1 MEFIVVQ
8 GDKTLNLNNRKPLR
22 SVTKAEHRQSL
33 LSEDIINIT
42 VESKTPL
49 ALQVGNYIEYE
60 NRRYTLN
67 SAPKVK
73 KEQGYYTYDL
83 VFEGVQYLLRD
94 KVYFNL
100 DAQGFQN
107 TADFPLTGEINIFL
121 TTLIT
126 NINSISDFIWVLG
139 EYPQNTETKTL
150 TFNNENCLAV
160 LQKICQEYDTEF
172 EIKQDLER
180 KSYTLNIKKIGET
193 LNQTFEYG
201 KGNGLYSLSREN
213 VNDNVVTRLYVFGST
228 NNIKSGYRDYSQR
241 LRLPISHGKDY
252 IQDDAKVKLFGL
264 KEGVKIFDDIKPTFK
279 GIVSGVTNLE
289 NGSQEIEVSNMDF
302 DLNETDSNGTKYLL
316 NDTPAKLH
324 INKGNLAGY
333 EFELLKNGGY
343 NHATKTFRVKQFTDE
358 RGQKFPEAGS
368 VFSFSVGDEFTLLD
382 IAMPEQYITNAENK
396 LLEEGQKEYEKQS
409 VNNLKYNLELDPLYL
424 QQIGANTSIFFKI
437 GDYIRV
443 IDEPLKIDKTTR
455 IVDITRDLLDEYNY
469 KIGIA
474 DTYEISFVASLLTDI
489 KDTKTV
495 IKTQEQINRRNYLN
509 GYRNLQEL
517 RESVFD
523 VEGYFDSTHIKPESI
538 EANMLSVGA
547 KSQQFALENISLN
560 PNIEGNPARTFIS
573 GGKLVHFSLED
584 GIREWNI
591 LPYSRND
598 LLNQV
603 YYVYAKC
610 SRGSSNAMWYITTE
624 QIRFDSRS
632 DYYYFLCYL
641 LYTPKDS
648 KREAEAMYG
657 NVFMHGG
664 QITAGRIKSL
674 NGQTYFD
681 LDSGEIAGTIKFK
694 SGNGYVEV
702 GSAIQQAVDAVSVGG
717 RNLVRESDV
726 FRNGI
731 SADGIG
737 SNITSEGYLR
747 VISSISNNNWHTN
760 WFSRIDEIE
769 EQMTEGEAFTITFW
783 VKRLSGYGKP
793 TIYLKD
799 GMGYFYLK
807 GELNNSEFKPL
818 SYIGTWKKAKSLR
831 PHLGWA
837 SANGEFIIKCWK
849 IEKGNKATDWTPSPE
864 DIQSDITR
872 AEQQATQASN
882 AYAQAQANLAKT
894 QAEAYADGKVSKE
907 EQRAIADAQQKLQL
921 AKEYAQAQDNLK
933 ETLIKAYADGKAD
946 KAEQSAIA
954 VAEAKANLARL
965 QAEAHA
971 DSIVTAEEQARIN
984 EAKAKLEEAKAH
996 AQTLV
1001 NAVQVGGRNL
1011 VLKSNIE
1018 KTGRYN
1024 VYDTIYNDNPELI
1037 GKEVVFSADIETN
1050 EDNDLA
1056 IYNSNGTSLVASA
1069 SSSRR
1074 IVSAGKTRISHIFK
1088 LAGVNNGQPRRL
1100 RFETYSYSNLPYK
1113 VSNVKIELGNKAT
1126 DWTPAPEDVQAEINA
1141 VKAKADQ
1148 LDNLGTMAWQNS
1160 VEKAMLGSTI
1170 VQGGYIKTELLNA
1183 SAIVSNGG
1191 GATTS
1196 QLNSAISSIV
1206 VGGRNYL
1213 RGSQKGYGM
1222 FNNNGRTLDLTQ
1234 GEENGVKWISGTSVN
1249 NGNFYISTYFHLLN
1263 NLSVFTENLT
1273 GQETIQSME
1282 VKPTHDMYIGLRE
1295 NNRKFCPANV
1305 WTKIE
1310 NSPYNNTRFMGIYA
1324 IWNNDG
1330 SVPATAK
1337 IYHRNWKL
1345 EKGNK
1350 ATDWTPAPEDL
1361 DTLFANLQQGIANM
1375 QTSLSDVKSKTDNFA
1390 SIQGGLMMANL
1401 MSVGSNQANQ
1411 NAFISGITDE
1421 GAMSVRFGAGANY
1434 ANKHNAPFR
1443 VLDNGKV
1450 YGSDMEITG
1459 GKIARFNISGNT
1471 LSGQGIADPN
1481 DYLEIKSSGSILS
1494 YKKSLSSGRESYAL
1508 INNDDSILNGNK
1520 NNILRLWGRDVNN
1533 YTPYNAL
1540 SIRADGQYATALN
1553 IESGDIR
1560 VGGEV
1565 GYTGSVF
1572 LGNRLV
1578 YIKNGIIIRV

>member
-1 MEFIVVQ
+1 MEFIVIQ
-8 GDKTLNLNNRKPLR
+8 GDKPLNLNNRKPLR

-33 LSEDIINIT
+33 LSEDVINIT

-49 ALQVGNYIEYE
+49 ALQVGNHIEYE
-60 NRRYTLN
+60 NRKYTLN

-73 KEQGYYTYDL
+73 KEQGYYAYDL

-126 NINSISDFIWVLG
+126 NINSISDFTWVLG

-201 KGNGLYSLSREN
+201 KGNGLYSLSRVN
-213 VNDNVVTRLYVFGST
+213 VNDNVITRLYVFGST

-241 LRLPISHGKDY
+241 LRLPISHGKEY

-264 KEGVKIFDDIKPTFK
+264 KEGVKNFDDIKPTFK

-368 VFSFSVGDEFTLLD
+368 VFSFAVGDEVTLLD
-382 IAMPEQYITNAENK
+382 IALPEQYITNSENK

-424 QQIGANTSIFFKI
+424 QQIGDGTSIFFKI

-584 GIREWNI
+584 DIREWNL

-702 GSAIQQAVDAVSVGG
+702 GSAIQQAVDAVS
-717 RNLVRESDV
+717 
-726 FRNGI
+726 
-731 SADGIG
+731 
-737 SNITSEGYLR
+737 
-747 VISSISNNNWHTN
+747 
-760 WFSRIDEIE
+760 
-769 EQMTEGEAFTITFW
+769 
-783 VKRLSGYGKP
+783 
-793 TIYLKD
+793 
-799 GMGYFYLK
+799 
-807 GELNNSEFKPL
+807 
-818 SYIGTWKKAKSLR
+818 
-831 PHLGWA
+831 
-837 SANGEFIIKCWK
+837 
-849 IEKGNKATDWTPSPE
+849 
-864 DIQSDITR
+864 
-872 AEQQATQASN
+872 
-882 AYAQAQANLAKT
+882 
-894 QAEAYADGKVSKE
+894 
-907 EQRAIADAQQKLQL
+907 
-921 AKEYAQAQDNLK
+921 
-933 ETLIKAYADGKAD
+933 
-946 KAEQSAIA
+946 
-954 VAEAKANLARL
+954 
-965 QAEAHA
+965 
-971 DSIVTAEEQARIN
+971 
-984 EAKAKLEEAKAH
+984 
-996 AQTLV
+996 
-1001 NAVQVGGRNL
+1001 VGGRNL

-1206 VGGRNYL
+1206 VGGRNYIKNA
-1213 RGSQKGYGM
+1213 SKGYGM
-1222 FNNNGRTLDLTQ
+1222 FNNNRRVWELTQ
-1234 GEENGVKWISGTSVN
+1234 GEENGVKWVSGTSVN

-1263 NLSVFTENLT
+1263 NISVFTEDLT

-1282 VKPTHDMYIGLRE
+1282 VKPTHDMYIGLWE

-1324 IWNNDG
+1324 IWNNEG
-1330 SVPATAK
+1330 SVPSTAK

-1361 DTLFANLQQGIANM
+1361 DTLFANLKQGISNM
-1375 QTSLSDVKSKTDNFA
+1375 QTSLSDVKNKTDNFS

-1421 GAMSVRFGAGANY
+1421 GAMSVRFGAGSNY

-1565 GYTGSVF
+1565 GYTGELF
-1572 LGNRLV
+1572 LGGVWLTIR
-1578 YIKNGIIIRV
+1578 KGIITNYS

>member
-1 MEFIVVQ
+1 MKLGHTIRFKDSDFGLDDDIRVISITRNINNPYDISFEIAEQATITQIV
-8 GDKTLNLNNRKPLR
+8 R
-22 SVTKAEHRQSL
+22 
-33 LSEDIINIT
+33 
-42 VESKTPL
+42 
-49 ALQVGNYIEYE
+49 NYIEKEKAQTAIKKQQKYNE
-60 NRRYTLN
+60 EMARR
-67 SAPKVK
+67 S
-73 KEQGYYTYDL
+73 
-83 VFEGVQYLLRD
+83 
-94 KVYFNL
+94 
-100 DAQGFQN
+100 
-107 TADFPLTGEINIFL
+107 FL
-121 TTLIT
+121 
-126 NINSISDFIWVLG
+126 FA
-139 EYPQNTETKTL
+139 E
-150 TFNNENCLAV
+150 
-160 LQKICQEYDTEF
+160 
-172 EIKQDLER
+172 EIK
-180 KSYTLNIKKIGET
+180 
-193 LNQTFEYG
+193 
-201 KGNGLYSLSREN
+201 
-213 VNDNVVTRLYVFGST
+213 
-228 NNIKSGYRDYSQR
+228 NN
-241 LRLPISHGKDY
+241 
-252 IQDDAKVKLFGL
+252 
-264 KEGVKIFDDIKPTFK
+264 
-279 GIVSGVTNLE
+279 
-289 NGSQEIEVSNMDF
+289 
-302 DLNETDSNGTKYLL
+302 
-316 NDTPAKLH
+316 
-324 INKGNLAGY
+324 
-333 EFELLKNGGY
+333 
-343 NHATKTFRVKQFTDE
+343 
-358 RGQKFPEAGS
+358 
-368 VFSFSVGDEFTLLD
+368 
-382 IAMPEQYITNAENK
+382 
-396 LLEEGQKEYEKQS
+396 
-409 VNNLKYNLELDPLYL
+409 
-424 QQIGANTSIFFKI
+424 
-437 GDYIRV
+437 
-443 IDEPLKIDKTTR
+443 
-455 IVDITRDLLDEYNY
+455 
-469 KIGIA
+469 
-474 DTYEISFVASLLTDI
+474 
-489 KDTKTV
+489 
-495 IKTQEQINRRNYLN
+495 
-509 GYRNLQEL
+509 
-517 RESVFD
+517 VFD
-523 VEGYFDSTHIKPESI
+523 NEGYFDAQKIKPLSI
-538 EANMLSVGA
+538 ETGMLSVG
-547 KSQQFALENISLN
+547 SRMQQFSL
-560 PNIEGNPARTFIS
+560 PNIALSITSDNKRLHNTAGQMVHLTIDPNAPRTWNLAENTTVQFSDNFNFIYIKADKIGSNATIVVTEQKILFDSDPIFYFFLAGNVSSIINGVRRIKTSYGYTQITPSEITTGRIASPNGSNYIDL
-573 GGKLVHFSLED
+573 KQD
-584 GIREWNI
+584 GIEIN
-591 LPYSRND
+591 
-598 LLNQV
+598 
-603 YYVYAKC
+603 AKVTFA
-610 SRGSSNAMWYITTE
+610 SN
-624 QIRFDSRS
+624 S
-632 DYYYFLCYL
+632 
-641 LYTPKDS
+641 P
-648 KREAEAMYG
+648 
-657 NVFMHGG
+657 
-664 QITAGRIKSL
+664 
-674 NGQTYFD
+674 
-681 LDSGEIAGTIKFK
+681 
-694 SGNGYVEV
+694 
-702 GSAIQQAVDAVSVGG
+702 AIQQAVDAVSVGG

-1494 YKKSLSSGRESYAL
+1494 YKKVFHLGEKAMLSS
-1508 INNDDSILNGNK
+1508 IMMI
-1520 NNILRLWGRDVNN
+1520 
-1533 YTPYNAL
+1533 
-1540 SIRADGQYATALN
+1540 
-1553 IESGDIR
+1553 
-1560 VGGEV
+1560 
-1565 GYTGSVF
+1565 VF
-1572 LGNRLV
+1572 
-1578 YIKNGIIIRV
+1578 

>member
-8 GDKTLNLNNRKPLR
+8 GNKTLDLNNKKPLR

-33 LSEDIINIT
+33 LSEDVINIT

-49 ALQVGNYIEYE
+49 ALQVGNYVEYE

-126 NINSISDFIWVLG
+126 NINSISDFTWVLG
-139 EYPQNTETKTL
+139 EYPKNTETKTL

-213 VNDNVVTRLYVFGST
+213 VNDSVVTRLYVFGST

-252 IQDDAKVKLFGL
+252 IQDDNKVALFGL
-264 KEGVKIFDDIKPTFK
+264 KEGVKNFDDIKPTFK

-289 NGSQEIEVSNMDF
+289 NSSQEIEVSNMDF

-368 VFSFSVGDEFTLLD
+368 VFSFAVGDEVTLLD
-382 IAMPEQYITNAENK
+382 IALPEQYITNAENK

-424 QQIGANTSIFFKI
+424 QQIGASTSIFFKI

-443 IDEPLKIDKTTR
+443 VDEPLKIDKTTR
-455 IVDITRDLLDEYNY
+455 IVDITRDLLDKYDC

-474 DTYEISFVASLLTDI
+474 DTYEISFEASLLTYI

-495 IKTQEQINRRNYLN
+495 IKTQEQISRQNYLN
-509 GYRNLQEL
+509 GYRNQKELQE
-517 RESVFD
+517 SIFD
-523 VEGYFDSTHIKPESI
+523 VDGNLDLTKIRHHSI
-538 EANMLSVGA
+538 SANMLSTGA
-547 KSQQFALENISLN
+547 LGYRMALENVNIN
-560 PNIEGNPARTFIS
+560 PNIEGNPARTFVS
-573 GGKLVHFSLED
+573 GGKIVEFSLED
-584 GIREWNI
+584 DIREWNI

-610 SRGSSNAMWYITTE
+610 SRGNSMGVWHITTE
-624 QIRFDSRS
+624 KIKFDSRS

-641 LYTPKDS
+641 LYTPKDG

-694 SGNGYVEV
+694 SGNGYAEV
-702 GSAIQQAVDAVSVGG
+702 GSAIQQAETNATQVSNAYTLTQSTLAREEAKAHAQTLVDAVQVGG
-717 RNLVRESDV
+717 RNLVFNSNFATNSFSGWSSVYGVHEIT
-726 FRNGI
+726 NGI
-731 SADGIG
+731 YKKT
-737 SNITSEGYLR
+737 ITAESGASRLEWIR
-747 VISSISNNNWHTN
+747 RDNNSSISENGDYVLTLRYKTTHQLVARSFNGATLQNTVIPPSENFKEVSIPFTVTDFNSLIIRLYVTQPNNGAIIE
-760 WFSRIDEIE
+760 ID
-769 EQMTEGEAFTITFW
+769 W
-783 VKRLSGYGKP
+783 
-793 TIYLKD
+793 
-799 GMGYFYLK
+799 
-807 GELNNSEFKPL
+807 
-818 SYIGTWKKAKSLR
+818 WKV
-831 PHLGWA
+831 
-837 SANGEFIIKCWK
+837 
-849 IEKGNKATDWTPSPE
+849 EKGNKATNGFTPAPE
-864 DIQSDITR
+864 DIQSDIAR

-996 AQTLV
+996 AQALV
-1001 NAVQVGGRNL
+1001 NTHRN
-1011 VLKSNIE
+1011 E
-1018 KTGRYN
+1018 
-1024 VYDTIYNDNPELI
+1024 
-1037 GKEVVFSADIETN
+1037 
-1050 EDNDLA
+1050 
-1056 IYNSNGTSLVASA
+1056 VAS
-1069 SSSRR
+1069 
-1074 IVSAGKTRISHIFK
+1074 KF
-1088 LAGVNNGQPRRL
+1088 N
-1100 RFETYSYSNLPYK
+1100 
-1113 VSNVKIELGNKAT
+1113 
-1126 DWTPAPEDVQAEINA
+1126 
-1141 VKAKADQ
+1141 
-1148 LDNLGTMAWQNS
+1148 NLGTMAWQNS

-1206 VGGRNYL
+1206 VGGRNYIKNA
-1213 RGSQKGYGM
+1213 SKGYGM

-1234 GEENGVKWISGTSVN
+1234 GEENGVRWVSGISVN

-1263 NLSVFTENLT
+1263 NISVFTEDLT

-1282 VKPTHDMYIGLRE
+1282 VKPTHDMYIGLWE

-1310 NSPYNNTRFMGIYA
+1310 NSPYNNARFMGIYA
-1324 IWNNDG
+1324 IWNDDG
-1330 SVPATAK
+1330 SVPSTAK

-1375 QTSLSDVKSKTDNFA
+1375 QTSLSDVKTKTDNFA

-1443 VLDNGKV
+1443 VLDNGKMIAQ
-1450 YGSDMEITG
+1450 DADITG
-1459 GKIARFNISGNT
+1459 RITATGGNIGEW
-1471 LSGQGIADPN
+1471 
-1481 DYLEIKSSGSILS
+1481 EINGSSFRSSSIGSKDS
-1494 YKKSLSSGRESYAL
+1494 WAQYSNYAL
-1508 INNDDSILNGNK
+1508 FSPDMFLIRKNGSERGETKEVMMGITSSLATGSEGAAAAIK
-1520 NNILRLWGRDVNN
+1520 NNIKKTQYDFDRDNVALRLEAKNGVTN
-1533 YTPYNAL
+1533 
-1540 SIRADGQYATALN
+1540 TALDILN
-1553 IESGDIR
+1553 GDIR

-1565 GYTGSVF
+1565 GYTGELF
-1572 LGNRLV
+1572 LGGVWLTIR
-1578 YIKNGIIIRV
+1578 KGIITNYS

>member
-1 MEFIVVQ
+1 MEFIVIQ

-33 LSEDIINIT
+33 LSEDVINIT

-126 NINSISDFIWVLG
+126 NINSISDFTWVLG

-213 VNDNVVTRLYVFGST
+213 ANDNVVTRLYVFGST

-264 KEGVKIFDDIKPTFK
+264 KEGVKNFDDIKPTFK

-368 VFSFSVGDEFTLLD
+368 VFSFAVGDEFTLLD

-495 IKTQEQINRRNYLN
+495 IKTQEQINRRNYLS
-509 GYRNLQEL
+509 GYRNQKEF
-517 RESVFD
+517 EENVFD
-523 VEGYFDSTHIKPESI
+523 ADGNFDPTKIRHQSI
-538 EANMLSVGA
+538 EAYMLSTGA
-547 KSQQFALENISLN
+547 RSQQFALENISLN

-584 GIREWNI
+584 DIREWNI

-610 SRGSSNAMWYITTE
+610 SRGNSMGVWHITTE

-641 LYTPKDS
+641 LYTPKDG

-799 GMGYFYLK
+799 GMGYFYLQ

-996 AQTLV
+996 AQALV
-1001 NAVQVGGRNL
+1001 NTHRN
-1011 VLKSNIE
+1011 
-1018 KTGRYN
+1018 
-1024 VYDTIYNDNPELI
+1024 
-1037 GKEVVFSADIETN
+1037 EV
-1050 EDNDLA
+1050 
-1056 IYNSNGTSLVASA
+1056 TS
-1069 SSSRR
+1069 
-1074 IVSAGKTRISHIFK
+1074 KF
-1088 LAGVNNGQPRRL
+1088 N
-1100 RFETYSYSNLPYK
+1100 
-1113 VSNVKIELGNKAT
+1113 
-1126 DWTPAPEDVQAEINA
+1126 
-1141 VKAKADQ
+1141 
-1148 LDNLGTMAWQNS
+1148 NLGTMAWQNS
-1160 VEKAMLGSTI
+1160 VERAMLGNTI

-1196 QLNSAISSIV
+1196 QLNNAINGVI
-1206 VGGRNYL
+1206 VGGRNL
-1213 RGSQKGYGM
+1213 ARNTEFKNGGEHWSKGYPQAEFLPNERSVKITSIDGQVYNQIDQNIKCEKNTEYTISAFVKGIGSAFFYALEM
-1222 FNNNGRTLDLTQ
+1222 K
-1234 GEENGVKWISGTSVN
+1234 ENGTHTTVYSDNYREFPVN
-1249 NGNFYISTYFHLLN
+1249 SEYKYVNFTIRTQPDTAYFI
-1263 NLSVFTENLT
+1263 F
-1273 GQETIQSME
+1273 I
-1282 VKPTHDMYIGLRE
+1282 LRA
-1295 NNRKFCPANV
+1295 F
-1305 WTKIE
+1305 
-1310 NSPYNNTRFMGIYA
+1310 SNNTVWFK
-1324 IWNNDG
+1324 D
-1330 SVPATAK
+1330 V
-1337 IYHRNWKL
+1337 KL

-1361 DTLFANLQQGIANM
+1361 DALFANLQQGIANM
-1375 QTSLSDVKSKTDNFA
+1375 QTSLADVKTKTDNFT

-1421 GAMSVRFGAGANY
+1421 GAMSVRFGAGSNY

-1443 VLDNGKV
+1443 VLDNGK
-1450 YGSDMEITG
+1450 
-1459 GKIARFNISGNT
+1459 
-1471 LSGQGIADPN
+1471 
-1481 DYLEIKSSGSILS
+1481 
-1494 YKKSLSSGRESYAL
+1494 
-1508 INNDDSILNGNK
+1508 
-1520 NNILRLWGRDVNN
+1520 
-1533 YTPYNAL
+1533 
-1540 SIRADGQYATALN
+1540 
-1553 IESGDIR
+1553 
-1560 VGGEV
+1560 
-1565 GYTGSVF
+1565 
-1572 LGNRLV
+1572 
-1578 YIKNGIIIRV
+1578 

>member
-8 GDKTLNLNNRKPLR
+8 GDKTLNLNNRKPLC
-22 SVTKAEHRQSL
+22 SVAKAEHRQSL
-33 LSEDIINIT
+33 LSEDVINIT
-42 VESKTPL
+42 IESKTPL

-83 VFEGVQYLLRD
+83 TFEGVQYLLRD

-126 NINSISDFIWVLG
+126 NINSISDFTWLLG

-213 VNDNVVTRLYVFGST
+213 ANDNVVTRLYVFGST
-228 NNIKSGYRDYSQR
+228 DNIKSGYRDYSQR

-495 IKTQEQINRRNYLN
+495 IKTQEQINKQNYLN
-509 GYRNLQEL
+509 GYRNQKEF
-517 RESVFD
+517 EENVFD
-523 VEGYFDSTHIKPESI
+523 ADGNFDPTKIRHQSI
-538 EANMLSVGA
+538 EAYMLSTGA
-547 KSQQFALENISLN
+547 RSQQFALENISLN

-584 GIREWNI
+584 DIREWNI

-610 SRGSSNAMWYITTE
+610 SRGSSNAMWHITTE

-641 LYTPKDS
+641 LYTPKDG

-694 SGNGYVEV
+694 SGNGYAEV

-717 RNLVRESDV
+717 RNLIRNSNIKGVVDGFPELEIIEPLVIGKEYTLSFIAKKVGEGIGWVSVQPPNDWRSEVLNTRITVTSDEYQEYKTTFIAKATQGQKV
-726 FRNGI
+726 WI
-731 SADGIG
+731 YSAD
-737 SNITSEGYLR
+737 YYK
-747 VISSISNNNWHTN
+747 
-760 WFSRIDEIE
+760 IDFK
-769 EQMTEGEAFTITFW
+769 GG
-783 VKRLSGYGKP
+783 VKL
-793 TIYLKD
+793 
-799 GMGYFYLK
+799 
-807 GELNNSEFKPL
+807 
-818 SYIGTWKKAKSLR
+818 
-831 PHLGWA
+831 
-837 SANGEFIIKCWK
+837 
-849 IEKGNKATDWTPSPE
+849 EKGNKATD
-864 DIQSDITR
+864 
-872 AEQQATQASN
+872 
-882 AYAQAQANLAKT
+882 
-894 QAEAYADGKVSKE
+894 
-907 EQRAIADAQQKLQL
+907 
-921 AKEYAQAQDNLK
+921 
-933 ETLIKAYADGKAD
+933 
-946 KAEQSAIA
+946 
-954 VAEAKANLARL
+954 
-965 QAEAHA
+965 H
-971 DSIVTAEEQARIN
+971 
-984 EAKAKLEEAKAH
+984 
-996 AQTLV
+996 
-1001 NAVQVGGRNL
+1001 
-1011 VLKSNIE
+1011 
-1018 KTGRYN
+1018 
-1024 VYDTIYNDNPELI
+1024 
-1037 GKEVVFSADIETN
+1037 
-1050 EDNDLA
+1050 
-1056 IYNSNGTSLVASA
+1056 
-1069 SSSRR
+1069 
-1074 IVSAGKTRISHIFK
+1074 
-1088 LAGVNNGQPRRL
+1088 
-1100 RFETYSYSNLPYK
+1100 
-1113 VSNVKIELGNKAT
+1113 
-1126 DWTPAPEDVQAEINA
+1126 TPAPEDVEQEIIA
-1141 VKAKADQ
+1141 VKSKVNQ
-1148 LDNLGTMAWQNS
+1148 IDNLGTMAWQNS

-1196 QLNSAISSIV
+1196 QLNNAINGVI
-1206 VGGRNYL
+1206 VGGRNL
-1213 RGSQKGYGM
+1213 ARNTEFKNGGEHWSKGY
-1222 FNNNGRTLDLTQ
+1222 
-1234 GEENGVKWISGTSVN
+1234 
-1249 NGNFYISTYFHLLN
+1249 
-1263 NLSVFTENLT
+1263 
-1273 GQETIQSME
+1273 
-1282 VKPTHDMYIGLRE
+1282 P
-1295 NNRKFCPANV
+1295 
-1305 WTKIE
+1305 
-1310 NSPYNNTRFMGIYA
+1310 
-1324 IWNNDG
+1324 
-1330 SVPATAK
+1330 
-1337 IYHRNWKL
+1337 
-1345 EKGNK
+1345 
-1350 ATDWTPAPEDL
+1350 
-1361 DTLFANLQQGIANM
+1361 
-1375 QTSLSDVKSKTDNFA
+1375 
-1390 SIQGGLMMANL
+1390 
-1401 MSVGSNQANQ
+1401 QA
-1411 NAFISGITDE
+1411 E
-1421 GAMSVRFGAGANY
+1421 
-1434 ANKHNAPFR
+1434 
-1443 VLDNGKV
+1443 
-1450 YGSDMEITG
+1450 
-1459 GKIARFNISGNT
+1459 
-1471 LSGQGIADPN
+1471 
-1481 DYLEIKSSGSILS
+1481 
-1494 YKKSLSSGRESYAL
+1494 
-1508 INNDDSILNGNK
+1508 
-1520 NNILRLWGRDVNN
+1520 
-1533 YTPYNAL
+1533 
-1540 SIRADGQYATALN
+1540 
-1553 IESGDIR
+1553 
-1560 VGGEV
+1560 
-1565 GYTGSVF
+1565 F
-1572 LGNRLV
+1572 LP
-1578 YIKNGIIIRV
+1578 

>member
-1 MEFIVVQ
+1 MEFIVIQ
-8 GDKTLNLNNRKPLR
+8 GDKPLNLNNRKPLR

-33 LSEDIINIT
+33 LSEDVINIT

-49 ALQVGNYIEYE
+49 ALQVGNHIEYE
-60 NRRYTLN
+60 NRKYTLN

-73 KEQGYYTYDL
+73 KEQGYYAYDL

-126 NINSISDFIWVLG
+126 NINSISDFTWVLG

-201 KGNGLYSLSREN
+201 KGNGLYSLSRVN
-213 VNDNVVTRLYVFGST
+213 VNDNVITRLYVFGST

-241 LRLPISHGKDY
+241 LRLPISHGKEY

-264 KEGVKIFDDIKPTFK
+264 KEGVKNFDDIKPTFK

-368 VFSFSVGDEFTLLD
+368 VFSFAVGDEVTLLD
-382 IAMPEQYITNAENK
+382 IALPEQYITNSENK

-424 QQIGANTSIFFKI
+424 QQIGDGTSIFFKI

-584 GIREWNI
+584 DIREWNL

-717 RNLVRESDV
+717 RNLVRESNI
-726 FRNGI
+726 FLNGI

-747 VISSISNNNWHTN
+747 VISSISNNNWHTR
-760 WFSRIDEIE
+760 WYSRTDEIE

-799 GMGYFYLK
+799 GMGYFHLN

-849 IEKGNKATDWTPSPE
+849 IEKGNKATDWTP
-864 DIQSDITR
+864 
-872 AEQQATQASN
+872 
-882 AYAQAQANLAKT
+882 
-894 QAEAYADGKVSKE
+894 
-907 EQRAIADAQQKLQL
+907 
-921 AKEYAQAQDNLK
+921 
-933 ETLIKAYADGKAD
+933 
-946 KAEQSAIA
+946 
-954 VAEAKANLARL
+954 
-965 QAEAHA
+965 
-971 DSIVTAEEQARIN
+971 
-984 EAKAKLEEAKAH
+984 
-996 AQTLV
+996 
-1001 NAVQVGGRNL
+1001 
-1011 VLKSNIE
+1011 
-1018 KTGRYN
+1018 
-1024 VYDTIYNDNPELI
+1024 
-1037 GKEVVFSADIETN
+1037 
-1050 EDNDLA
+1050 
-1056 IYNSNGTSLVASA
+1056 
-1069 SSSRR
+1069 
-1074 IVSAGKTRISHIFK
+1074 
-1088 LAGVNNGQPRRL
+1088 
-1100 RFETYSYSNLPYK
+1100 
-1113 VSNVKIELGNKAT
+1113 
-1126 DWTPAPEDVQAEINA
+1126 APEDVQAEINA

-1160 VEKAMLGSTI
+1160 VEKAMLGDTI

-1206 VGGRNYL
+1206 VGGRNYIKNA
-1213 RGSQKGYGM
+1213 SKGYGM

-1234 GEENGVKWISGTSVN
+1234 GEENGVRWISGTSVN
-1249 NGNFYISTYFHLLN
+1249 NGNFSISTYFHLLN

-1282 VKPTHDMYIGLRE
+1282 VKPTHDMYIGLWE

-1330 SVPATAK
+1330 SVPSTAK

-1361 DTLFANLQQGIANM
+1361 DALFANLQQGISNM
-1375 QTSLSDVKSKTDNFA
+1375 QTSLSDVKTKTDNFA

-1421 GAMSVRFGAGANY
+1421 GAMSVRFGAGSNY

-1565 GYTGSVF
+1565 GYTGELF
-1572 LGNRLV
+1572 LGGVWLTIR
-1578 YIKNGIIIRV
+1578 KGIITNYS

>member
-818 SYIGTWKKAKSLR
+818 SYIGTWKKAKSLH

-849 IEKGNKATDWTPSPE
+849 IEKGNKATDWTPS
-864 DIQSDITR
+864 
-872 AEQQATQASN
+872 
-882 AYAQAQANLAKT
+882 
-894 QAEAYADGKVSKE
+894 
-907 EQRAIADAQQKLQL
+907 
-921 AKEYAQAQDNLK
+921 
-933 ETLIKAYADGKAD
+933 
-946 KAEQSAIA
+946 
-954 VAEAKANLARL
+954 
-965 QAEAHA
+965 
-971 DSIVTAEEQARIN
+971 
-984 EAKAKLEEAKAH
+984 
-996 AQTLV
+996 
-1001 NAVQVGGRNL
+1001 
-1011 VLKSNIE
+1011 
-1018 KTGRYN
+1018 
-1024 VYDTIYNDNPELI
+1024 
-1037 GKEVVFSADIETN
+1037 
-1050 EDNDLA
+1050 
-1056 IYNSNGTSLVASA
+1056 
-1069 SSSRR
+1069 
-1074 IVSAGKTRISHIFK
+1074 
-1088 LAGVNNGQPRRL
+1088 
-1100 RFETYSYSNLPYK
+1100 
-1113 VSNVKIELGNKAT
+1113 
-1126 DWTPAPEDVQAEINA
+1126 PEDVQAEINA

-1191 GATTS
+1191 GATTT
-1196 QLNSAISSIV
+1196 QLNNAINGII
-1206 VGGRNYL
+1206 VGGRNL
-1213 RGSQKGYGM
+1213 ILNSKRTVSSHGYHIT
-1222 FNNNGRTLDLTQ
+1222 NIDLSSDMIE
-1234 GEENGVKWISGTSVN
+1234 GEE
-1249 NGNFYISTYFHLLN
+1249 YC
-1263 NLSVFTENLT
+1263 LT
-1273 GQETIQSME
+1273 
-1282 VKPTHDMYIGLRE
+1282 
-1295 NNRKFCPANV
+1295 
-1305 WTKIE
+1305 
-1310 NSPYNNTRFMGIYA
+1310 
-1324 IWNNDG
+1324 IWA
-1330 SVPATAK
+1330 SVPQNQSIYVGLFPSTRQITSAIK
-1337 IYHRNWKL
+1337 IADWVYFSKFIFRKNPHSPNDVANKLTLYNQGGNDYSTTFFCAKL

-1350 ATDWTPAPEDL
+1350 PSDWTPAPEDI
-1361 DTLFANLQQGIANM
+1361 DAQFANLQQGISNM
-1375 QTSLSDVKSKTDNFA
+1375 QTSLSDVKTKTDNFA

-1565 GYTGSVF
+1565 GYTGELF
-1572 LGNRLV
+1572 LGGVWLTIR
-1578 YIKNGIIIRV
+1578 KGIITNYS

>member
-1 MEFIVVQ
+1 MEFIVIQ
-8 GDKTLNLNNRKPLR
+8 GDKPLNLNNRKPLR

-33 LSEDIINIT
+33 LSEDVINIT

-49 ALQVGNYIEYE
+49 ALQVGNHIEYE
-60 NRRYTLN
+60 NRKYTLN

-73 KEQGYYTYDL
+73 KEQGYYAYDL

-107 TADFPLTGEINIFL
+107 TTDFPLTGKINIFL

-126 NINSISDFIWVLG
+126 NINSISDFTWVLG

-213 VNDNVVTRLYVFGST
+213 ANDNVVTRLYVFGST

-264 KEGVKIFDDIKPTFK
+264 KEGVKNFDDIKPTFK

-368 VFSFSVGDEFTLLD
+368 VFSFAVGDEVTLLD
-382 IAMPEQYITNAENK
+382 IALPEQYITNAENK

-437 GDYIRV
+437 GDCIRV
-443 IDEPLKIDKTTR
+443 VDEPLKIDKTTR

-495 IKTQEQINRRNYLN
+495 IKTQEQINRQNYLN

-517 RESVFD
+517 RENVFD
-523 VEGYFDSTHIKPESI
+523 VEGYFDPTRIKPESI
-538 EANMLSVGA
+538 ETNMLSVGA

-584 GIREWNI
+584 DIREWNL

-610 SRGSSNAMWYITTE
+610 SRGNGMGVWHITTE

-641 LYTPKDS
+641 LYTPKNG

-717 RNLVRESDV
+717 RNLVRESNI
-726 FRNGI
+726 FLNGI

-849 IEKGNKATDWTPSPE
+849 IEKGNKATDWTPNPQ
-864 DIQSDITR
+864 DI
-872 AEQQATQASN
+872 EQ
-882 AYAQAQANLAKT
+882 
-894 QAEAYADGKVSKE
+894 E
-907 EQRAIADAQQKLQL
+907 I
-921 AKEYAQAQDNLK
+921 
-933 ETLIKAYADGKAD
+933 
-946 KAEQSAIA
+946 IA
-954 VAEAKANLARL
+954 VK
-965 QAEAHA
+965 
-971 DSIVTAEEQARIN
+971 S
-984 EAKAKLEEAKAH
+984 K
-996 AQTLV
+996 V
-1001 NAVQVGGRNL
+1001 NQIA
-1011 VLKSNIE
+1011 
-1018 KTGRYN
+1018 
-1024 VYDTIYNDNPELI
+1024 
-1037 GKEVVFSADIETN
+1037 
-1050 EDNDLA
+1050 
-1056 IYNSNGTSLVASA
+1056 
-1069 SSSRR
+1069 
-1074 IVSAGKTRISHIFK
+1074 
-1088 LAGVNNGQPRRL
+1088 
-1100 RFETYSYSNLPYK
+1100 
-1113 VSNVKIELGNKAT
+1113 
-1126 DWTPAPEDVQAEINA
+1126 
-1141 VKAKADQ
+1141 
-1148 LDNLGTMAWQNS
+1148 NLGTMAWQNS
-1160 VEKAMLGSTI
+1160 VEKAMLGNTI

-1191 GATTS
+1191 GATS
-1196 QLNSAISSIV
+1196 AELNNAINSIII
-1206 VGGRNYL
+1206 GGRNLMLTPRIYNGYAVEASTSTPL
-1213 RGSQKGYGM
+1213 IEGKEYVISFDIKGQNDGGL
-1222 FNNNGRTLDLTQ
+1222 F
-1234 GEENGVKWISGTSVN
+1234 
-1249 NGNFYISTYFHLLN
+1249 LN
-1263 NLSVFTENLT
+1263 NSIKVNIPINPSPNEWFRVSKVFTFIKNDYQGKEIYPHIYGAT
-1273 GQETIQSME
+1273 D
-1282 VKPTHDMYIGLRE
+1282 VR
-1295 NNRKFCPANV
+1295 NV
-1305 WTKIE
+1305 
-1310 NSPYNNTRFMGIYA
+1310 
-1324 IWNNDG
+1324 
-1330 SVPATAK
+1330 
-1337 IYHRNWKL
+1337 KL

-1361 DTLFANLQQGIANM
+1361 DTLFANLQQGISNM
-1375 QTSLSDVKSKTDNFA
+1375 QTSLSDVKNKTDNFA

-1421 GAMSVRFGAGANY
+1421 GAMSVRFGAGSNY
-1434 ANKHNAPFR
+1434 ANKNNAPFR

-1565 GYTGSVF
+1565 GYTGELF
-1572 LGNRLV
+1572 LGGVWLTIR
-1578 YIKNGIIIRV
+1578 KGIITNYS

>member
-8 GDKTLNLNNRKPLR
+8 GDKTLNLNRKNPLC
-22 SVTKAEHRQSL
+22 SVTKAKHNMVL
-33 LSEDIINIT
+33 MSEDVINIT
-42 VESKTPL
+42 VESKAVL
-49 ALQVGNYIEYE
+49 YFSIGDFIEYE

-67 SAPKVK
+67 FAPKVK

-83 VFEGVQYLLRD
+83 IFEGAQYLLRD

-107 TADFPLTGEINIFL
+107 TADFPLTGEIHIFL

-126 NINSISDFIWVLG
+126 NINSISDFTWVLG

-172 EIKQDLER
+172 EIKQDFDR
-180 KSYTLNIKKIGET
+180 KTCVLDIKKIGEV

-213 VNDNVVTRLYVFGST
+213 VNDDVITRLYVFGST
-228 NNIKSGYRDYSQR
+228 DNIKSGYRDYSQR

-252 IQDDAKVKLFGL
+252 IQDDNKVSLFGL
-264 KEGVKIFDDIKPTFK
+264 KEGVKNFDDIKPTFK

-368 VFSFSVGDEFTLLD
+368 VFSFSVGDEVTLLD

-424 QQIGANTSIFFKI
+424 QQIGAIFFRI
-437 GDYIRV
+437 GDYVRV
-443 IDEPLKIDKTTR
+443 VDEPLNVDKTTR
-455 IVDITRDLLDEYNY
+455 IIDITRDLLDYDDC

-474 DTYEISFVASLLTDI
+474 DTYEISFVASVLADI

-495 IKTQEQINRRNYLN
+495 IKTQEQINRQNYLN

-517 RESVFD
+517 RENVFD
-523 VEGYFDSTHIKPESI
+523 VEGYFDPTRIKPESI
-538 EANMLSVGA
+538 ETNMLSVGA

-560 PNIEGNPARTFIS
+560 PNVNGNPEMAFIS
-573 GGKLVHFSLED
+573 GGRLVHFSLENNV
-584 GIREWNI
+584 REWDL

-610 SRGSSNAMWYITTE
+610 SRGNSMGEWYITTE
-624 QIRFDSRS
+624 KIRFDSRS

-641 LYTPKDS
+641 LYTPKDG
-648 KREAEAMYG
+648 KREVEAMHG

-681 LDSGEIAGTIKFK
+681 LDNGEIAGTIKFK
-694 SGNGYVEV
+694 SGNGYAEV

-717 RNLVRESDV
+717 RNLVRESNV

-747 VISSISNNNWHTN
+747 VISSISNNNWHTR
-760 WFSRIDEIE
+760 WYSRTDEIE

-799 GMGYFYLK
+799 GMGYFHLN

-818 SYIGTWKKAKSLR
+818 SYTGTWKKAESLR

-837 SANGEFIIKCWK
+837 PANGEFIIKCWK
-849 IEKGNKATDWTPSPE
+849 IEKGNKPTDWTPNPQ
-864 DIQSDITR
+864 DI
-872 AEQQATQASN
+872 EQ
-882 AYAQAQANLAKT
+882 
-894 QAEAYADGKVSKE
+894 E
-907 EQRAIADAQQKLQL
+907 I
-921 AKEYAQAQDNLK
+921 
-933 ETLIKAYADGKAD
+933 
-946 KAEQSAIA
+946 IA
-954 VAEAKANLARL
+954 VK
-965 QAEAHA
+965 
-971 DSIVTAEEQARIN
+971 S
-984 EAKAKLEEAKAH
+984 K
-996 AQTLV
+996 V
-1001 NAVQVGGRNL
+1001 NQ
-1011 VLKSNIE
+1011 I
-1018 KTGRYN
+1018 
-1024 VYDTIYNDNPELI
+1024 
-1037 GKEVVFSADIETN
+1037 
-1050 EDNDLA
+1050 
-1056 IYNSNGTSLVASA
+1056 
-1069 SSSRR
+1069 
-1074 IVSAGKTRISHIFK
+1074 
-1088 LAGVNNGQPRRL
+1088 
-1100 RFETYSYSNLPYK
+1100 
-1113 VSNVKIELGNKAT
+1113 
-1126 DWTPAPEDVQAEINA
+1126 
-1141 VKAKADQ
+1141 
-1148 LDNLGTMAWQNS
+1148 DNLGTMAWQNS

-1191 GATTS
+1191 GATS
-1196 QLNSAISSIV
+1196 AELNNAINSIII
-1206 VGGRNYL
+1206 GGRNL
-1213 RGSQKGYGM
+1213 ARNTEFKNGGEHWSKGYPQAEFLPNERAVKITSIEGQIYNQIDQNIKCEKNTEYTISAFVKGM
-1222 FNNNGRTLDLTQ
+1222 GSAFFYAL
-1234 GEENGVKWISGTSVN
+1234 EMKENGTYTAVYSDNYRVFPVNSEYKYVKFTIRTQSDTA
-1249 NGNFYISTYFHLLN
+1249 YFI
-1263 NLSVFTENLT
+1263 F
-1273 GQETIQSME
+1273 I
-1282 VKPTHDMYIGLRE
+1282 LRSF
-1295 NNRKFCPANV
+1295 R
-1305 WTKIE
+1305 
-1310 NSPYNNTRFMGIYA
+1310 NNTVWFK
-1324 IWNNDG
+1324 D
-1330 SVPATAK
+1330 VK
-1337 IYHRNWKL
+1337 V

-1350 ATDWTPAPEDL
+1350 ATDWSPNPQDIE
-1361 DTLFANLQQGIANM
+1361 TLFANLQQGISNM
-1375 QTSLSDVKSKTDNFA
+1375 QTSLSDVKNKTDNFT

-1421 GAMSVRFGAGANY
+1421 GAMSVRFGAGSNY
-1434 ANKHNAPFR
+1434 ANKNNAPFR

>member
-1 MEFIVVQ
+1 MKYNILRNNNVITMVRATGSLTEKLFGEETLTLDFTLPHFVLFRIGDAVEVYGKTYYISQEPVVNKKSTKEYVYNLVFNGEKYRLAEVQYFFYDENNELNISEFSITATAQKMVELLVA
-8 GDKTLNLNNRKPLR
+8 NANRTQTGW
-22 SVTKAEHRQSL
+22 S
-33 LSEDIINIT
+33 
-42 VESKTPL
+42 
-49 ALQVGNYIEYE
+49 VGNID
-60 NRRYTLN
+60 
-67 SAPKVK
+67 S
-73 KEQGYYTYDL
+73 
-83 VFEGVQYLLRD
+83 
-94 KVYFNL
+94 
-100 DAQGFQN
+100 
-107 TADFPLTGEINIFL
+107 
-121 TTLIT
+121 
-126 NINSISDFIWVLG
+126 
-139 EYPQNTETKTL
+139 TETKTVD
-150 TFNNENCLAV
+150 FSEYNCLAA
-160 LQKICQEYDTEF
+160 LTKISEEF
-172 EIKQDLER
+172 GLEFWVDEDKSIHLEER
-180 KSYTLNIKKIGET
+180 KKVSGYTL
-193 LNQTFEYG
+193 EYG
-201 KGNGLYSLSREN
+201 KSKGLKGITRNPYTESSL
-213 VNDNVVTRLYVFGST
+213 VTRLYARGSSR
-228 NNIKSGYRDYSQR
+228 NIPKNYRNGQKV
-241 LRLPISHGKDY
+241 LRMPVPFLEKNTDKY
-252 IQDDAKVKLFGL
+252 
-264 KEGVKIFDDIKPTFK
+264 
-279 GIVSGVTNLE
+279 GIVEHTQPFEDIYPKRVGTVTQVYADNPLKF
-289 NGSQEIEVSNMDF
+289 SDSTLDF
-302 DLNETDSNGTKYLL
+302 DLNEYNEYGNTIIQKGIS
-316 NDTPAKLH
+316 AKV
-324 INKGNLAGY
+324 IFQTGDLAGY
-333 EFELLKNGGY
+333 TLEVKEYGFDS
-343 NHATKTFRVKQFTDE
+343 ATKTFTLLKNQDE
-358 RGQKFPEAGS
+358 K
-368 VFSFSVGDEFTLLD
+368 SFDIPSDTFRPAVGDKYIIVDIMMPQSYVDAAEQELQAAAQDYLD
-382 IAMPEQYITNAENK
+382 KNSKRRFVYAVEPDPIYLKNINF
-396 LLEEGQKEYEKQS
+396 
-409 VNNLKYNLELDPLYL
+409 NLKLGHTIRFKDSDFGLD
-424 QQIGANTSIFFKI
+424 
-437 GDYIRV
+437 DDIRV
-443 IDEPLKIDKTTR
+443 IS
-455 IVDITRDLLDEYNY
+455 ITRDINNPYD
-469 KIGIA
+469 
-474 DTYEISFVASLLTDI
+474 ISFEIAEQATI
-489 KDTKTV
+489 
-495 IKTQEQINRRNYLN
+495 TQIVRNYIEKEKAQTAIKKQQKYNAEMARRSFLFAEEIKN
-509 GYRNLQEL
+509 N
-517 RESVFD
+517 VFD
-523 VEGYFDSTHIKPESI
+523 NEGYFDAQKIKPLSI
-538 EANMLSVGA
+538 ETGMLSVG
-547 KSQQFALENISLN
+547 SRMQQFSL
-560 PNIEGNPARTFIS
+560 PNIALSITSDNKRLHNTAGQMVHLTIDPNAPRTWNLAENTTVQFSDNFNFIYIKADKIGS
-573 GGKLVHFSLED
+573 NATIVVTEQKIMFDSDPIFYFFLAGSVSSAID
-584 GIREWNI
+584 GIRRIKTSHGYTQIAPGE
-591 LPYSRND
+591 
-598 LLNQV
+598 
-603 YYVYAKC
+603 
-610 SRGSSNAMWYITTE
+610 ITT
-624 QIRFDSRS
+624 
-632 DYYYFLCYL
+632 
-641 LYTPKDS
+641 
-648 KREAEAMYG
+648 
-657 NVFMHGG
+657 
-664 QITAGRIKSL
+664 GRIASP
-674 NGQTYFD
+674 NGSNYID
-681 LDSGEIAGTIKFK
+681 LKQDGIEINAKVTFAGN
-694 SGNGYVEV
+694 SP
-702 GSAIQQAVDAVSVGG
+702 AIQQAVDAVSVGG
-717 RNLVRESDV
+717 RNLVRESNV

-818 SYIGTWKKAKSLR
+818 SYTGTWKKAKSLH

-837 SANGEFIIKCWK
+837 PANGEFIIKCWK
-849 IEKGNKATDWTPSPE
+849 IEK
-864 DIQSDITR
+864 
-872 AEQQATQASN
+872 
-882 AYAQAQANLAKT
+882 
-894 QAEAYADGKVSKE
+894 
-907 EQRAIADAQQKLQL
+907 
-921 AKEYAQAQDNLK
+921 
-933 ETLIKAYADGKAD
+933 
-946 KAEQSAIA
+946 
-954 VAEAKANLARL
+954 
-965 QAEAHA
+965 
-971 DSIVTAEEQARIN
+971 
-984 EAKAKLEEAKAH
+984 
-996 AQTLV
+996 
-1001 NAVQVGGRNL
+1001 
-1011 VLKSNIE
+1011 
-1018 KTGRYN
+1018 
-1024 VYDTIYNDNPELI
+1024 
-1037 GKEVVFSADIETN
+1037 
-1050 EDNDLA
+1050 
-1056 IYNSNGTSLVASA
+1056 
-1069 SSSRR
+1069 
-1074 IVSAGKTRISHIFK
+1074 
-1088 LAGVNNGQPRRL
+1088 
-1100 RFETYSYSNLPYK
+1100 
-1113 VSNVKIELGNKAT
+1113 GNKAT

-1222 FNNNGRTLDLTQ
+1222 FNNDGRTLDLTQ

-1282 VKPTHDMYIGLRE
+1282 VKPTHDMYIGLTWN

-1565 GYTGSVF
+1565 GYTGELF
-1572 LGNRLV
+1572 LGGVWLTIR
-1578 YIKNGIIIRV
+1578 KGIITNYS

>member
-681 LDSGEIAGTIKFK
+681 LDSGEMAGTIKFK

-717 RNLVRESDV
+717 V
-726 FRNGI
+726 
-731 SADGIG
+731 
-737 SNITSEGYLR
+737 
-747 VISSISNNNWHTN
+747 
-760 WFSRIDEIE
+760 
-769 EQMTEGEAFTITFW
+769 
-783 VKRLSGYGKP
+783 
-793 TIYLKD
+793 
-799 GMGYFYLK
+799 
-807 GELNNSEFKPL
+807 
-818 SYIGTWKKAKSLR
+818 
-831 PHLGWA
+831 
-837 SANGEFIIKCWK
+837 
-849 IEKGNKATDWTPSPE
+849 
-864 DIQSDITR
+864 
-872 AEQQATQASN
+872 
-882 AYAQAQANLAKT
+882 
-894 QAEAYADGKVSKE
+894 
-907 EQRAIADAQQKLQL
+907 
-921 AKEYAQAQDNLK
+921 
-933 ETLIKAYADGKAD
+933 
-946 KAEQSAIA
+946 
-954 VAEAKANLARL
+954 NLARNTEFKNGGEHWSKGYP
-965 QAEAHA
+965 QAEFLP
-971 DSIVTAEEQARIN
+971 N
-984 EAKAKLEEAKAH
+984 ERA
-996 AQTLV
+996 
-1001 NAVQVGGRNL
+1001 
-1011 VLKSNIE
+1011 
-1018 KTGRYN
+1018 
-1024 VYDTIYNDNPELI
+1024 
-1037 GKEVVFSADIETN
+1037 
-1050 EDNDLA
+1050 
-1056 IYNSNGTSLVASA
+1056 
-1069 SSSRR
+1069 
-1074 IVSAGKTRISHIFK
+1074 
-1088 LAGVNNGQPRRL
+1088 
-1100 RFETYSYSNLPYK
+1100 
-1113 VSNVKIELGNKAT
+1113 VKI
-1126 DWTPAPEDVQAEINA
+1126 
-1141 VKAKADQ
+1141 
-1148 LDNLGTMAWQNS
+1148 
-1160 VEKAMLGSTI
+1160 
-1170 VQGGYIKTELLNA
+1170 
-1183 SAIVSNGG
+1183 
-1191 GATTS
+1191 TS
-1196 QLNSAISSIV
+1196 I
-1206 VGGRNYL
+1206 
-1213 RGSQKGYGM
+1213 
-1222 FNNNGRTLDLTQ
+1222 
-1234 GEENGVKWISGTSVN
+1234 
-1249 NGNFYISTYFHLLN
+1249 
-1263 NLSVFTENLT
+1263 
-1273 GQETIQSME
+1273 
-1282 VKPTHDMYIGLRE
+1282 
-1295 NNRKFCPANV
+1295 
-1305 WTKIE
+1305 
-1310 NSPYNNTRFMGIYA
+1310 
-1324 IWNNDG
+1324 DG
-1330 SVPATAK
+1330 
-1337 IYHRNWKL
+1337 
-1345 EKGNK
+1345 
-1350 ATDWTPAPEDL
+1350 
-1361 DTLFANLQQGIANM
+1361 
-1375 QTSLSDVKSKTDNFA
+1375 
-1390 SIQGGLMMANL
+1390 
-1401 MSVGSNQANQ
+1401 
-1411 NAFISGITDE
+1411 
-1421 GAMSVRFGAGANY
+1421 
-1434 ANKHNAPFR
+1434 
-1443 VLDNGKV
+1443 
-1450 YGSDMEITG
+1450 
-1459 GKIARFNISGNT
+1459 
-1471 LSGQGIADPN
+1471 
-1481 DYLEIKSSGSILS
+1481 
-1494 YKKSLSSGRESYAL
+1494 
-1508 INNDDSILNGNK
+1508 
-1520 NNILRLWGRDVNN
+1520 
-1533 YTPYNAL
+1533 
-1540 SIRADGQYATALN
+1540 
-1553 IESGDIR
+1553 
-1560 VGGEV
+1560 
-1565 GYTGSVF
+1565 
-1572 LGNRLV
+1572 
-1578 YIKNGIIIRV
+1578 

>member
-1 MEFIVVQ
+1 MEFIVIQ
-8 GDKTLNLNNRKPLR
+8 GDKTLNLNNRKPLC

-33 LSEDIINIT
+33 LSEDVINIT
-42 VESKTPL
+42 VESKTSL

-126 NINSISDFIWVLG
+126 NINSISDFTWVLG

-264 KEGVKIFDDIKPTFK
+264 KEGVKNFDDIKPTFK

-333 EFELLKNGGY
+333 EFEILKNGGY
-343 NHATKTFRVKQFTDE
+343 NHATKAFRVKQFTDE

-368 VFSFSVGDEFTLLD
+368 VFSFAVGDEVTLLD
-382 IAMPEQYITNAENK
+382 IALPEQYITNAENK
-396 LLEEGQKEYEKQS
+396 LFEEGQKEYEKQS

-424 QQIGANTSIFFKI
+424 QQIGASTSIFFKI

-523 VEGYFDSTHIKPESI
+523 VEGYFDPTHIKPESI

-573 GGKLVHFSLED
+573 GGKLIHFSLED
-584 GIREWNI
+584 DIREWNI

-610 SRGSSNAMWYITTE
+610 SRGNSMGVWHITTE
-624 QIRFDSRS
+624 QIKFDSRS

-641 LYTPKDS
+641 LYTPKDG
-648 KREAEAMYG
+648 KREAESMYG

-681 LDSGEIAGTIKFK
+681 LDNGEIAGTIKFK
-694 SGNGYVEV
+694 SGNGYAEV
-702 GSAIQQAVDAVSVGG
+702 GSAIQQA
-717 RNLVRESDV
+717 E
-726 FRNGI
+726 
-731 SADGIG
+731 
-737 SNITSEGYLR
+737 
-747 VISSISNNNWHTN
+747 TN
-760 WFSRIDEIE
+760 
-769 EQMTEGEAFTITFW
+769 
-783 VKRLSGYGKP
+783 
-793 TIYLKD
+793 
-799 GMGYFYLK
+799 
-807 GELNNSEFKPL
+807 
-818 SYIGTWKKAKSLR
+818 
-831 PHLGWA
+831 
-837 SANGEFIIKCWK
+837 
-849 IEKGNKATDWTPSPE
+849 
-864 DIQSDITR
+864 
-872 AEQQATQASN
+872 ATQASN
-882 AYAQAQANLAKT
+882 AYAKAQANLVRE
-894 QAEAYADGKVSKE
+894 QAEAYADG
-907 EQRAIADAQQKLQL
+907 
-921 AKEYAQAQDNLK
+921 
-933 ETLIKAYADGKAD
+933 
-946 KAEQSAIA
+946 
-954 VAEAKANLARL
+954 
-965 QAEAHA
+965 
-971 DSIVTAEEQARIN
+971 IVTAEEQARIN

-996 AQTLV
+996 TQALV
-1001 NAVQVGGRNL
+1001 NTHRN
-1011 VLKSNIE
+1011 E
-1018 KTGRYN
+1018 
-1024 VYDTIYNDNPELI
+1024 
-1037 GKEVVFSADIETN
+1037 
-1050 EDNDLA
+1050 
-1056 IYNSNGTSLVASA
+1056 VAS
-1069 SSSRR
+1069 
-1074 IVSAGKTRISHIFK
+1074 KF
-1088 LAGVNNGQPRRL
+1088 N
-1100 RFETYSYSNLPYK
+1100 
-1113 VSNVKIELGNKAT
+1113 
-1126 DWTPAPEDVQAEINA
+1126 
-1141 VKAKADQ
+1141 
-1148 LDNLGTMAWQNS
+1148 NLGTMAWQNS

-1222 FNNNGRTLDLTQ
+1222 FNNNGRILDLTQ
-1234 GEENGVKWISGTSVN
+1234 GEENGVRWISGTSVN

-1282 VKPTHDMYIGLRE
+1282 VKPTHDMYIGLWE

-1330 SVPATAK
+1330 SVPSTAK

>member
-1 MEFIVVQ
+1 MEFIVIQ

-33 LSEDIINIT
+33 LSEDVINIT

-126 NINSISDFIWVLG
+126 NINSISDFTWVLG

-213 VNDNVVTRLYVFGST
+213 ANDNVVTRLYVFGST

-264 KEGVKIFDDIKPTFK
+264 KEGVKNFDDIKPTFK

-368 VFSFSVGDEFTLLD
+368 VFSFAVGDEFTLLD

-495 IKTQEQINRRNYLN
+495 IKTQEQINRRNYLS
-509 GYRNLQEL
+509 GYRNQKEF
-517 RESVFD
+517 EENVFD
-523 VEGYFDSTHIKPESI
+523 ADGNFDPTKIRHQSI
-538 EANMLSVGA
+538 EAYMLSTGA
-547 KSQQFALENISLN
+547 RSQQFALENISLN

-584 GIREWNI
+584 DIREWNI

-610 SRGSSNAMWYITTE
+610 SRGNSMGVWHITTE

-641 LYTPKDS
+641 LYTPKDG

-799 GMGYFYLK
+799 GMGYFYLQ

-996 AQTLV
+996 AQALV
-1001 NAVQVGGRNL
+1001 NTHRN
-1011 VLKSNIE
+1011 
-1018 KTGRYN
+1018 
-1024 VYDTIYNDNPELI
+1024 
-1037 GKEVVFSADIETN
+1037 EV
-1050 EDNDLA
+1050 
-1056 IYNSNGTSLVASA
+1056 TS
-1069 SSSRR
+1069 
-1074 IVSAGKTRISHIFK
+1074 KF
-1088 LAGVNNGQPRRL
+1088 N
-1100 RFETYSYSNLPYK
+1100 
-1113 VSNVKIELGNKAT
+1113 
-1126 DWTPAPEDVQAEINA
+1126 
-1141 VKAKADQ
+1141 
-1148 LDNLGTMAWQNS
+1148 NLGTMAWQNS
-1160 VEKAMLGSTI
+1160 VERAMLGNTI

-1196 QLNSAISSIV
+1196 QLNNAINGVI
-1206 VGGRNYL
+1206 VGGRNL
-1213 RGSQKGYGM
+1213 ARNTEFKNGGEHWSKGYPQAEFLPNERSVKITSIDGQVYNQIDQNIKCEKNTEYTISAFVKGIGSAFFYALEM
-1222 FNNNGRTLDLTQ
+1222 K
-1234 GEENGVKWISGTSVN
+1234 ENGTHTTVYSDNYREFPVN
-1249 NGNFYISTYFHLLN
+1249 SEYKYVNFTIRTQPDTAYFI
-1263 NLSVFTENLT
+1263 F
-1273 GQETIQSME
+1273 I
-1282 VKPTHDMYIGLRE
+1282 LRA
-1295 NNRKFCPANV
+1295 F
-1305 WTKIE
+1305 
-1310 NSPYNNTRFMGIYA
+1310 SNNTVWFK
-1324 IWNNDG
+1324 D
-1330 SVPATAK
+1330 V
-1337 IYHRNWKL
+1337 KL

-1361 DTLFANLQQGIANM
+1361 DALFANLQQGIANM
-1375 QTSLSDVKSKTDNFA
+1375 QTSLADVKTKTDNFT

-1434 ANKHNAPFR
+1434 ANK
-1443 VLDNGKV
+1443 
-1450 YGSDMEITG
+1450 
-1459 GKIARFNISGNT
+1459 
-1471 LSGQGIADPN
+1471 
-1481 DYLEIKSSGSILS
+1481 
-1494 YKKSLSSGRESYAL
+1494 
-1508 INNDDSILNGNK
+1508 
-1520 NNILRLWGRDVNN
+1520 
-1533 YTPYNAL
+1533 
-1540 SIRADGQYATALN
+1540 
-1553 IESGDIR
+1553 
-1560 VGGEV
+1560 
-1565 GYTGSVF
+1565 
-1572 LGNRLV
+1572 
-1578 YIKNGIIIRV
+1578 

>member
-8 GDKTLNLNNRKPLR
+8 GDKTLNLNNRKPLC
-22 SVTKAEHRQSL
+22 SVAKAEHRQSL
-33 LSEDIINIT
+33 LSEDVINIT
-42 VESKTPL
+42 IESKTPL

-126 NINSISDFIWVLG
+126 NINSISDFTWVLG

-213 VNDNVVTRLYVFGST
+213 ANDNVVTRLYVFGST

-252 IQDDAKVKLFGL
+252 IQDDNKVSLFGL
-264 KEGVKIFDDIKPTFK
+264 KEGVKNFDDIKPTFK

-368 VFSFSVGDEFTLLD
+368 VFSFAVGDEFTLLD

-509 GYRNLQEL
+509 GYRNQKELQE
-517 RESVFD
+517 SIFD
-523 VEGYFDSTHIKPESI
+523 VDGNLDLTKIRHHSI
-538 EANMLSVGA
+538 SANMLSTGA
-547 KSQQFALENISLN
+547 LGYRIALENGNIN
-560 PNIEGNPARTFIS
+560 PNIEGNPARTFVS
-573 GGKLVHFSLED
+573 GGKIVEFSLED
-584 GIREWNI
+584 DIREWNI

-610 SRGSSNAMWYITTE
+610 SRGNGMGVWYITTE
-624 QIRFDSRS
+624 QIKFDSRS

-641 LYTPKDS
+641 LYTPKDG
-648 KREAEAMYG
+648 KREAESMHG

-681 LDSGEIAGTIKFK
+681 LDSGEIAGTIKYR
-694 SGNGYVEV
+694 SSTGTYEDVGN
-702 GSAIQQAVDAVSVGG
+702 AIT
-717 RNLVRESDV
+717 L
-726 FRNGI
+726 
-731 SADGIG
+731 
-737 SNITSEGYLR
+737 
-747 VISSISNNNWHTN
+747 
-760 WFSRIDEIE
+760 
-769 EQMTEGEAFTITFW
+769 
-783 VKRLSGYGKP
+783 
-793 TIYLKD
+793 
-799 GMGYFYLK
+799 
-807 GELNNSEFKPL
+807 LNN
-818 SYIGTWKKAKSLR
+818 
-831 PHLGWA
+831 
-837 SANGEFIIKCWK
+837 AN
-849 IEKGNKATDWTPSPE
+849 A
-864 DIQSDITR
+864 
-872 AEQQATQASN
+872 
-882 AYAQAQANLAKT
+882 
-894 QAEAYADGKVSKE
+894 
-907 EQRAIADAQQKLQL
+907 
-921 AKEYAQAQDNLK
+921 
-933 ETLIKAYADGKAD
+933 
-946 KAEQSAIA
+946 
-954 VAEAKANLARL
+954 
-965 QAEAHA
+965 
-971 DSIVTAEEQARIN
+971 
-984 EAKAKLEEAKAH
+984 
-996 AQTLV
+996 
-1001 NAVQVGGRNL
+1001 
-1011 VLKSNIE
+1011 
-1018 KTGRYN
+1018 
-1024 VYDTIYNDNPELI
+1024 
-1037 GKEVVFSADIETN
+1037 
-1050 EDNDLA
+1050 
-1056 IYNSNGTSLVASA
+1056 
-1069 SSSRR
+1069 
-1074 IVSAGKTRISHIFK
+1074 
-1088 LAGVNNGQPRRL
+1088 
-1100 RFETYSYSNLPYK
+1100 
-1113 VSNVKIELGNKAT
+1113 
-1126 DWTPAPEDVQAEINA
+1126 
-1141 VKAKADQ
+1141 
-1148 LDNLGTMAWQNS
+1148 NLGTMAWQNS
-1160 VEKAMLGSTI
+1160 VERAMLGNTI

-1191 GATTS
+1191 GATTA
-1196 QLNSAISSIV
+1196 QLNNAINSIII
-1206 VGGRNYL
+1206 GGRNL
-1213 RGSQKGYGM
+1213 ILNSKGS
-1222 FNNNGRTLDLTQ
+1222 FSGRTDIYGGVGWFIFSEPLKQ
-1234 GEENGVKWISGTSVN
+1234 GESYVFTYKNDIAYPHAIIRELTLRDSE
-1249 NGNFYISTYFHLLN
+1249 GNVVD
-1263 NLSVFTENLT
+1263 SVFPN
-1273 GQETIQSME
+1273 
-1282 VKPTHDMYIGLRE
+1282 E
-1295 NNRKFCPANV
+1295 NNEFRFVAKANNIV
-1305 WTKIE
+1305 KC
-1310 NSPYNNTRFMGIYA
+1310 YLYA
-1324 IWNNDG
+1324 DWKNAYYGFSNL
-1330 SVPATAK
+1330 
-1337 IYHRNWKL
+1337 KL
-1345 EKGNK
+1345 EKGNR
-1350 ATDWTPAPEDL
+1350 ATDWTPAPEDIE
-1361 DTLFANLQQGIANM
+1361 TQFANLQQGISNM
-1375 QTSLSDVKSKTDNFA
+1375 QTSLSDVKNKTDNFS

-1421 GAMSVRFGAGANY
+1421 GAMSVRFGAGSNY

-1443 VLDNGKV
+1443 VLDNGKMIAKDADIT
-1450 YGSDMEITG
+1450 GKINATG
-1459 GKIARFNISGNT
+1459 GKIGAFEIIGDR
-1471 LSGQGIADPN
+1471 LSA
-1481 DYLEIKSSGSILS
+1481 STSM
-1494 YKKSLSSGRESYAL
+1494 
-1508 INNDDSILNGNK
+1508 NNDSWEPRSSYSLISPEMILFRQNGESSIYVKEAGFGITQSVSTGEVGAMGFVK
-1520 NNILRLWGRDVNN
+1520 NNINNPYRENTALRLQAKHGQSNI
-1533 YTPYNAL
+1533 AL
-1540 SIRADGQYATALN
+1540 DILD
-1553 IESGDIR
+1553 GDIR
-1560 VGGEV
+1560 VGGEI
-1565 GYTGSVF
+1565 GYTGLVF

-1578 YIKNGIIIRV
+1578 SIKNGIIVKV

>member
-1 MEFIVVQ
+1 MEFIVIQ
-8 GDKTLNLNNRKPLR
+8 GDKTLNLNNRKPLC

-33 LSEDIINIT
+33 LSEDVINIT

-126 NINSISDFIWVLG
+126 NINSISDFTWVLG

-213 VNDNVVTRLYVFGST
+213 ANDNVVTRLYVFGST

-264 KEGVKIFDDIKPTFK
+264 KEGVKNFDDIKPTFK

-333 EFELLKNGGY
+333 EFEILKNGGY
-343 NHATKTFRVKQFTDE
+343 NHATKAFRVKQFTDE

-368 VFSFSVGDEFTLLD
+368 VFSFAVGDEVTLLD
-382 IAMPEQYITNAENK
+382 IALPEQYITNAENK
-396 LLEEGQKEYEKQS
+396 LFEEGQKEYEKQS

-424 QQIGANTSIFFKI
+424 QQIGASTSIFFKI

-523 VEGYFDSTHIKPESI
+523 VEGYFDPTHIKPESI

-573 GGKLVHFSLED
+573 GGKLIHFSLED
-584 GIREWNI
+584 DIREWNI

-610 SRGSSNAMWYITTE
+610 SRGNSMGVWHITTE
-624 QIRFDSRS
+624 QIKFDSRS

-641 LYTPKDS
+641 LYTPKDG
-648 KREAEAMYG
+648 KREAESMYG

-681 LDSGEIAGTIKFK
+681 LDNGEIAGTIKFK
-694 SGNGYVEV
+694 SGNGYAEV

-717 RNLVRESDV
+717 RNLVRESNV

-747 VISSISNNNWHTN
+747 VISSISNNNWHTR
-760 WFSRIDEIE
+760 WYSRTDEIE

-799 GMGYFYLK
+799 GMGYFHLN

-818 SYIGTWKKAKSLR
+818 SYTGTWKKAESLR

-837 SANGEFIIKCWK
+837 PANGEFIIKCWK
-849 IEKGNKATDWTPSPE
+849 IEK
-864 DIQSDITR
+864 
-872 AEQQATQASN
+872 
-882 AYAQAQANLAKT
+882 
-894 QAEAYADGKVSKE
+894 
-907 EQRAIADAQQKLQL
+907 
-921 AKEYAQAQDNLK
+921 
-933 ETLIKAYADGKAD
+933 
-946 KAEQSAIA
+946 
-954 VAEAKANLARL
+954 
-965 QAEAHA
+965 
-971 DSIVTAEEQARIN
+971 
-984 EAKAKLEEAKAH
+984 
-996 AQTLV
+996 
-1001 NAVQVGGRNL
+1001 
-1011 VLKSNIE
+1011 
-1018 KTGRYN
+1018 
-1024 VYDTIYNDNPELI
+1024 
-1037 GKEVVFSADIETN
+1037 
-1050 EDNDLA
+1050 
-1056 IYNSNGTSLVASA
+1056 
-1069 SSSRR
+1069 
-1074 IVSAGKTRISHIFK
+1074 
-1088 LAGVNNGQPRRL
+1088 
-1100 RFETYSYSNLPYK
+1100 
-1113 VSNVKIELGNKAT
+1113 GNKAT

-1160 VEKAMLGSTI
+1160 VEKAMLGDTI
-1170 VQGGYIKTELLNA
+1170 IQGGYIKTELLNA

-1191 GATTS
+1191 GATS
-1196 QLNSAISSIV
+1196 AELNNAINSIII
-1206 VGGRNYL
+1206 GGRNLMLTPRIYNGYAVEASTSTPL
-1213 RGSQKGYGM
+1213 IEGQEYVISFDIKGQ
-1222 FNNNGRTLDLTQ
+1222 ND
-1234 GEENGVKWISGTSVN
+1234 GVL
-1249 NGNFYISTYFHLLN
+1249 FLN
-1263 NLSVFTENLT
+1263 NSIKVNIPINPSPNEWFRVSKVFTFIKNDYQGKEIFPHIYGAT
-1273 GQETIQSME
+1273 D
-1282 VKPTHDMYIGLRE
+1282 V
-1295 NNRKFCPANV
+1295 RKV
-1305 WTKIE
+1305 
-1310 NSPYNNTRFMGIYA
+1310 
-1324 IWNNDG
+1324 
-1330 SVPATAK
+1330 
-1337 IYHRNWKL
+1337 KL

-1361 DTLFANLQQGIANM
+1361 DALFANLQQGIANM
-1375 QTSLSDVKSKTDNFA
+1375 QTSLADVKTKTDNFA

-1443 VLDNGKV
+1443 VLDNGKMIAQDADIT
-1450 YGSDMEITG
+1450 GKIIATG
-1459 GKIARFNISGNT
+1459 GKIGDWEINGSSFRSSSIGSNDSWAQYSSYAFFSPETFLIRKNGSERGETKEVMMGITSSISTGSEGAT
-1471 LSGQGIADPN
+1471 AA
-1481 DYLEIKSSGSILS
+1481 IKSNI
-1494 YKKSLSSGRESYAL
+1494 KKTQYDFDRDNVAL
-1508 INNDDSILNGNK
+1508 ILEAKNGVTNTALDILN
-1520 NNILRLWGRDVNN
+1520 
-1533 YTPYNAL
+1533 
-1540 SIRADGQYATALN
+1540 
-1553 IESGDIR
+1553 GDIR

-1565 GYTGSVF
+1565 GYTGELF
-1572 LGNRLV
+1572 LGGVWLTIR
-1578 YIKNGIIIRV
+1578 KGIITNYS

>member
-8 GDKTLNLNNRKPLR
+8 GNKPLNLNNRKPLR

-33 LSEDIINIT
+33 LSEDVINIT

-126 NINSISDFIWVLG
+126 NINSISDFTWVLG

-213 VNDNVVTRLYVFGST
+213 VNDSVVTRLYVFGST

-279 GIVSGVTNLE
+279 GIVSGVINLE
-289 NGSQEIEVSNMDF
+289 NGSQEIVVSNMDF

-324 INKGNLAGY
+324 VNKGNLAGY
-333 EFELLKNGGY
+333 EFEILKNGGY

-368 VFSFSVGDEFTLLD
+368 VFSFAVGDEVTLLD
-382 IAMPEQYITNAENK
+382 IALPEQYITNAENK

-424 QQIGANTSIFFKI
+424 QQIGASTSIFFKI

-443 IDEPLKIDKTTR
+443 VDEPLKIDKTTR
-455 IVDITRDLLDEYNY
+455 IVDITRDLLDKYDC

-474 DTYEISFVASLLTDI
+474 DTYEISFVASLLTNI

-495 IKTQEQINRRNYLN
+495 IKTQEQISRQNYLN

-523 VEGYFDSTHIKPESI
+523 VEGYFDPTHIKPESI

-547 KSQQFALENISLN
+547 KSQQFVLENISLN

-584 GIREWNI
+584 DIREWNL
-591 LPYSRND
+591 LPYSCND

-610 SRGSSNAMWYITTE
+610 SRGNSMGVWHITTE
-624 QIRFDSRS
+624 KIKFDSRS

-641 LYTPKDS
+641 LYTPKDG

-664 QITAGRIKSL
+664 QITAGIIKSL

-694 SGNGYVEV
+694 SGNGYAEV
-702 GSAIQQAVDAVSVGG
+702 GSAIQQAETNATQVSNAYTLTQSTLAREEAKAHAQTLVDAVQVGG
-717 RNLVRESDV
+717 RNLVFNSNFATNSFSGWSSVYGAHEIT
-726 FRNGI
+726 NGI
-731 SADGIG
+731 YKKT
-737 SNITSEGYLR
+737 ITAESGASRLEWIRSGNN
-747 VISSISNNNWHTN
+747 SSISENGDYVLTLRYKTTHQLVARNFNGATLQDTVIPPSENFKEVSIPFTVTDFNSLIIRLYVTQPNNGAIIE
-760 WFSRIDEIE
+760 ID
-769 EQMTEGEAFTITFW
+769 W
-783 VKRLSGYGKP
+783 
-793 TIYLKD
+793 
-799 GMGYFYLK
+799 
-807 GELNNSEFKPL
+807 
-818 SYIGTWKKAKSLR
+818 WKV
-831 PHLGWA
+831 
-837 SANGEFIIKCWK
+837 
-849 IEKGNKATDWTPSPE
+849 EKGNKATNGFTPAPE

-894 QAEAYADGKVSKE
+894 QAEAYADGKVSQE

-996 AQTLV
+996 AQALV
-1001 NAVQVGGRNL
+1001 NTHRN
-1011 VLKSNIE
+1011 E
-1018 KTGRYN
+1018 
-1024 VYDTIYNDNPELI
+1024 
-1037 GKEVVFSADIETN
+1037 
-1050 EDNDLA
+1050 
-1056 IYNSNGTSLVASA
+1056 VAS
-1069 SSSRR
+1069 
-1074 IVSAGKTRISHIFK
+1074 KF
-1088 LAGVNNGQPRRL
+1088 N
-1100 RFETYSYSNLPYK
+1100 
-1113 VSNVKIELGNKAT
+1113 
-1126 DWTPAPEDVQAEINA
+1126 
-1141 VKAKADQ
+1141 
-1148 LDNLGTMAWQNS
+1148 NLGTMAWQNS
-1160 VEKAMLGSTI
+1160 VERAMLGSTI

-1191 GATTS
+1191 GATS
-1196 QLNSAISSIV
+1196 AELNNAINSIII
-1206 VGGRNYL
+1206 GGRNLMLTPQIIAGYVVRANTSTPL
-1213 RGSQKGYGM
+1213 IEGQEYAISFDIKG
-1222 FNNNGRTLDLTQ
+1222 R
-1234 GEENGVKWISGTSVN
+1234 N
-1249 NGNFYISTYFHLLN
+1249 NGNLFLN
-1263 NLSVFTENLT
+1263 NSIRVNIPINPNPNEWFRISKVFTFIKNDYQGKEILPHIYGAT
-1273 GQETIQSME
+1273 D
-1282 VKPTHDMYIGLRE
+1282 VR
-1295 NNRKFCPANV
+1295 NV
-1305 WTKIE
+1305 
-1310 NSPYNNTRFMGIYA
+1310 
-1324 IWNNDG
+1324 
-1330 SVPATAK
+1330 
-1337 IYHRNWKL
+1337 KL

-1350 ATDWTPAPEDL
+1350 ATDYTPAPEDL
-1361 DTLFANLQQGIANM
+1361 DALFANLQQGIANM
-1375 QTSLSDVKSKTDNFA
+1375 QTSLSDVKTKTDNFA

-1443 VLDNGKV
+1443 VLDNGKMIAQ
-1450 YGSDMEITG
+1450 DADITG
-1459 GKIARFNISGNT
+1459 RITATGGNIGDWEINGSSFKSSSINNNDSWAQYSNYALFSPDMFLIRKNGSERGET
-1471 LSGQGIADPN
+1471 KEVMMGITSSVATGS
-1481 DYLEIKSSGSILS
+1481 EGATAAIKSNI
-1494 YKKSLSSGRESYAL
+1494 KKTQYDFDRDNVAL
-1508 INNDDSILNGNK
+1508 RLEAKNGVTNTALDILN
-1520 NNILRLWGRDVNN
+1520 
-1533 YTPYNAL
+1533 
-1540 SIRADGQYATALN
+1540 
-1553 IESGDIR
+1553 GDIR

-1565 GYTGSVF
+1565 GYTGELFFGGVW
-1572 LGNRLV
+1572 LTIR
-1578 YIKNGIIIRV
+1578 KGIITNYS

>member
-864 DIQSDITR
+864 D
-872 AEQQATQASN
+872 
-882 AYAQAQANLAKT
+882 
-894 QAEAYADGKVSKE
+894 
-907 EQRAIADAQQKLQL
+907 
-921 AKEYAQAQDNLK
+921 
-933 ETLIKAYADGKAD
+933 
-946 KAEQSAIA
+946 
-954 VAEAKANLARL
+954 
-965 QAEAHA
+965 
-971 DSIVTAEEQARIN
+971 
-984 EAKAKLEEAKAH
+984 
-996 AQTLV
+996 
-1001 NAVQVGGRNL
+1001 
-1011 VLKSNIE
+1011 
-1018 KTGRYN
+1018 
-1024 VYDTIYNDNPELI
+1024 
-1037 GKEVVFSADIETN
+1037 
-1050 EDNDLA
+1050 
-1056 IYNSNGTSLVASA
+1056 
-1069 SSSRR
+1069 
-1074 IVSAGKTRISHIFK
+1074 
-1088 LAGVNNGQPRRL
+1088 
-1100 RFETYSYSNLPYK
+1100 
-1113 VSNVKIELGNKAT
+1113 
-1126 DWTPAPEDVQAEINA
+1126 VQAEINA

-1196 QLNSAISSIV
+1196 QLNRAISSIV
-1206 VGGRNYL
+1206 VGGRNYIKNA
-1213 RGSQKGYGM
+1213 SKGYEM
-1222 FNNNGRTLDLTQ
+1222 FSNDGRIWEITQ
-1234 GEENGVKWISGTSVN
+1234 GEENGVRWVSGTSVN

-1263 NLSVFTENLT
+1263 NLRVFTEDLT

-1282 VKPTHDMYIGLRE
+1282 VKPTHDMYIGLWE

-1421 GAMSVRFGAGANY
+1421 GAMSVRFGAGSNY

-1443 VLDNGKV
+1443 VLDNGKMIAK
-1450 YGSDMEITG
+1450 DADITG
-1459 GKIARFNISGNT
+1459 RITATGGNIGDWEINGSSFRSSSIGSNDSWAQYSSYAFFSPET
-1471 LSGQGIADPN
+1471 FLIRKNGSERGETKEVMMGITSSISTGSEGAAAA
-1481 DYLEIKSSGSILS
+1481 IKSNI
-1494 YKKSLSSGRESYAL
+1494 KKTQYDFDRDNVAL
-1508 INNDDSILNGNK
+1508 RLEAKNGVTNTALDILN
-1520 NNILRLWGRDVNN
+1520 
-1533 YTPYNAL
+1533 
-1540 SIRADGQYATALN
+1540 
-1553 IESGDIR
+1553 GDIR

-1565 GYTGSVF
+1565 GYTGELF
-1572 LGNRLV
+1572 LGGVWLTIR
-1578 YIKNGIIIRV
+1578 KGIITNYS

>member
-1 MEFIVVQ
+1 MEFIVIQ

-33 LSEDIINIT
+33 LSEDLINIT

-126 NINSISDFIWVLG
+126 NINSISDFTWLLG

-213 VNDNVVTRLYVFGST
+213 ANDNVVTRLYVFGST

-302 DLNETDSNGTKYLL
+302 DLNETDGNGTKYLL

-368 VFSFSVGDEFTLLD
+368 VFSFAVGDEFTLLD

-424 QQIGANTSIFFKI
+424 QQIGASTSIFFKI

-455 IVDITRDLLDEYNY
+455 IVDITRYLLDEYNY

-517 RESVFD
+517 RENVFD
-523 VEGYFDSTHIKPESI
+523 VEGYFDPTHIKPESI
-538 EANMLSVGA
+538 ETNMLSVGA

-584 GIREWNI
+584 DIREWNI

-610 SRGSSNAMWYITTE
+610 SRGSSNAMWHITTE

-641 LYTPKDS
+641 LYTPKDG

-818 SYIGTWKKAKSLR
+818 SYTGTWKKAKSLH

-837 SANGEFIIKCWK
+837 PANGEFIIKCWK
-849 IEKGNKATDWTPSPE
+849 IEK
-864 DIQSDITR
+864 
-872 AEQQATQASN
+872 
-882 AYAQAQANLAKT
+882 
-894 QAEAYADGKVSKE
+894 
-907 EQRAIADAQQKLQL
+907 
-921 AKEYAQAQDNLK
+921 
-933 ETLIKAYADGKAD
+933 
-946 KAEQSAIA
+946 
-954 VAEAKANLARL
+954 
-965 QAEAHA
+965 
-971 DSIVTAEEQARIN
+971 
-984 EAKAKLEEAKAH
+984 
-996 AQTLV
+996 
-1001 NAVQVGGRNL
+1001 
-1011 VLKSNIE
+1011 
-1018 KTGRYN
+1018 
-1024 VYDTIYNDNPELI
+1024 
-1037 GKEVVFSADIETN
+1037 
-1050 EDNDLA
+1050 
-1056 IYNSNGTSLVASA
+1056 
-1069 SSSRR
+1069 
-1074 IVSAGKTRISHIFK
+1074 
-1088 LAGVNNGQPRRL
+1088 
-1100 RFETYSYSNLPYK
+1100 
-1113 VSNVKIELGNKAT
+1113 GNKAT

-1222 FNNNGRTLDLTQ
+1222 FNNDGRTLDLTQ

-1282 VKPTHDMYIGLRE
+1282 VKPTHDMYIGLTWN

-1565 GYTGSVF
+1565 GYTGELF
-1572 LGNRLV
+1572 LGGVWLTIR
-1578 YIKNGIIIRV
+1578 KGIITNYS